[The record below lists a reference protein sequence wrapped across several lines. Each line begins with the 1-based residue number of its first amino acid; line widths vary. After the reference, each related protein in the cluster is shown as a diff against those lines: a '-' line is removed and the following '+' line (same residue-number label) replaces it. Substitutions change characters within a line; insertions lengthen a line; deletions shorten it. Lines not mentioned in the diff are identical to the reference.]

1 MDTTFFVWVFTA
13 QTSFFPEMFNLSS
26 LHFVIMQKMKTLK
39 IVTISILLH
48 ITINVKFVTKI
59 TIVIATKKQLLLPN
73 LRKSQACLVHP
84 SAIIVTRLLSQM
96 TTTVYVT
103 NVTKNFWRELKKMT
117 KNIKENWITVLT
129 TQKFKKIMILEQ
141 EKIKNPV

>member
-1 MDTTFFVWVFTA
+1 
-13 QTSFFPEMFNLSS
+13 
-26 LHFVIMQKMKTLK
+26 MQKMKTLK

-59 TIVIATKKQLLLPN
+59 IIVIATKKQLLLPN

-103 NVTKNFWRELKKMT
+103 NVTKNCL
-117 KNIKENWITVLT
+117 
-129 TQKFKKIMILEQ
+129 QC
-141 EKIKNPV
+141 

>member
-1 MDTTFFVWVFTA
+1 
-13 QTSFFPEMFNLSS
+13 
-26 LHFVIMQKMKTLK
+26 MKTLK

-103 NVTKNFWRELKKMT
+103 NVTKIVISANFD
-117 KNIKENWITVLT
+117 EN
-129 TQKFKKIMILEQ
+129 
-141 EKIKNPV
+141 